1 MAPPPSLG
9 RDALLTAL
17 VAFTA
22 LTVDIVLPAMPA
34 IAREL
39 GARPAEGQ
47 LVIGVFVFS
56 YAVCQLVYGPLSDR
70 FGRRPVLL
78 VGVSLYVVASI
89 LCLLAATMTELL
101 LGRVAQAVGACAGPV
116 LARAVVRDL
125 HGRDGAARMLA
136 QIGMVMGFIPGV
148 APIVG
153 GLVTDAFGWR
163 AVFVLLAAFAAVT
176 LAGVW
181 FLLPETNRH
190 KNPEAT
196 RPGRLLATYA
206 SLARNGPFL
215 GYALACTGCFAAMF
229 SFHSL
234 APFVVIERYGLTPR
248 AFSLWFLGL
257 VAGFVVGSVLSHRY
271 AHRLGLDRAIL
282 IGLAVV
288 VAAAAGAFALE
299 RAGIH
304 AVLAIVGPT
313 AAMMLGFGLVFPNAM
328 AGAIAPF
335 PTAAGAASALLG
347 FVTSAG
353 GALAATV
360 ASRFH
365 DGSPR
370 AMVTA
375 MILAALLGTLAYLGL
390 VWRRRAPAPAPTPA
404 APAP

>member
-1 MAPPPSLG
+1 MAPPPSLA
-9 RDALLTAL
+9 RNALLTAL

-47 LVIGVFVFS
+47 LVIGIFVFS

-78 VGVSLYVVASI
+78 VGVALYVVASI
-89 LCLLAATMTELL
+89 LCLLATTMTELL

-136 QIGMVMGFIPGV
+136 QIGMVMGLIPGI

-153 GLVTDAFGWR
+153 GVLTDVFGWR
-163 AVFVLLAAFAAVT
+163 SVFVVLAAFAAVT
-176 LAGVW
+176 LAGVY

-196 RPGRLLATYA
+196 RPGQLLGTYA
-206 SLARNGPFL
+206 ALAGNGPFL
-215 GYALACTGCFAAMF
+215 GYTLACTGCFTAMF
-229 SFHSL
+229 AFHSL
-234 APFVVIERYGLTPR
+234 APFIVIEQYGLSPR

-257 VAGFVVGSVLSHRY
+257 VAGFIAGSVLSHRY
-271 AHRLGLDRAIL
+271 AQRVGLDRTIL
-282 IGLAVV
+282 IGLGVV
-288 VAAAAGAFALE
+288 TAAAGAAFALE
-299 RAGIH
+299 RAGVH
-304 AVLAIVGPT
+304 TVGALVGPVAT
-313 AAMMLGFGLVFPNAM
+313 MMLGFGLVFPNAM

-335 PTAAGAASALLG
+335 ATAAGAASALLG
-347 FVTSAG
+347 FITSAG
-353 GALAATV
+353 GAVASAV

-370 AMVTA
+370 VMVTT

-390 VWRRRAPAPAPTPA
+390 AWRRRARAPVPNPA
-404 APAP
+404 AP